1 MEFLVRFETAL
12 PAGLGAEERER
23 LRTEERKRA
32 GELRR
37 AGLLVKL
44 WRVPGTRGGIGLW
57 EARDATELHDA
68 LASLPTFPWMTATVE
83 PLATHPQEAQLQAA
97 RAQEAQVQ
105 RTGRPGTDDDP
116 EEESHA

>member
-12 PAGLGAEERER
+12 PVDLGAEERER
-23 LRTEERKRA
+23 LRTQERERA

-37 AGLLVKL
+37 AGLLRKL

-68 LASLPTFPWMTATVE
+68 LASLPTFPWMTASVE
-83 PLATHPQEAQLQAA
+83 PLATHPQEALL
-97 RAQEAQVQ
+97 QEAQLRQ
-105 RTGRPGTDDDP
+105 ADRQGPDDP
-116 EEESHA
+116 EEESRA